1 MSFFVPK
8 IRCRQE
14 EHNAWKSSAK
24 RTGQKAR
31 AIQKAET
38 AAGSSRSDSAQ
49 VREDAYYGDNA
60 YCVRIILKVY
70 WLLIKSAP
78 MYVNN
83 FFWDFRL
90 WKKHN
95 WPLYEIWP
103 LYHGN
108 RQEAVSERA
117 DEEAVPRPQRTL
129 APHFWEV
136 GVWAGTYRNHLSH
149 CALVHPWL

>member
-31 AIQKAET
+31 AIPKAET

-60 YCVRIILKVY
+60 YYVRIRGVLVFNKGCPYVCKQF
-70 WLLIKSAP
+70 LLGLQA
-78 MYVNN
+78 M
-83 FFWDFRL
+83 
-90 WKKHN
+90 HN

-108 RQEAVSERA
+108 CQEAVSERA
-117 DEEAVPRPQRTL
+117 DEEAVPWPQRTL

-149 CALVHPWL
+149 CALVHSWL